1 MATVAR
7 SLVLRP
13 AVHRRHREAKGDLAD
28 TSITRDDDLKY
39 VSDMISIFACVECAA
54 SICSIIALVY
64 TALTSLF
71 RAWLGGQAVSGWCL
85 AMAIIST
92 LQLLACVC
100 ICCCASCGTSILG
113 PVAYE
118 KYVGEYSKHV
128 FVPS

>member
-13 AVHRRHREAKGDLAD
+13 AVHRRHREA
-28 TSITRDDDLKY
+28 T
-39 VSDMISIFACVECAA
+39 IFACVECAA
-54 SICSIIALVY
+54 SICSIITLVY
-64 TALTSLF
+64 AVLTDLF

-92 LQLLACVC
+92 LRLLAYVC
-100 ICCCASCGTSILG
+100 ICCCASCRASILG
-113 PVAYE
+113 PGAYE
-118 KYVGEYSKHV
+118 KYVGKHSKHV